1 MANIQFH
8 DADQS
13 DLGNCLLFC
22 FNQLVSKVDSFL
34 ELVKNMKEV
43 INRLNKIE
51 EENLDLKSNISER
64 MSLIENNIDVI
75 LRNNGKGNSFS

>member
-1 MANIQFH
+1 
-8 DADQS
+8 
-13 DLGNCLLFC
+13 
-22 FNQLVSKVDSFL
+22 
-34 ELVKNMKEV
+34 MKEV

>member
-1 MANIQFH
+1 
-8 DADQS
+8 
-13 DLGNCLLFC
+13 
-22 FNQLVSKVDSFL
+22 
-34 ELVKNMKEV
+34 MKEV

-75 LRNNGKGNSFS
+75 LERKK